1 MAFDKVV
8 DSAKLNGAL
17 TETANAIREKVGVAE
32 PIVFDEKQGFK
43 NAIGLIDTETKYN
56 QGYEDG
62 KNSVVNPLEYARGL
76 RDAYN
81 GVTFPDD
88 YEMTLV
94 IPNVTDLYRAFNG
107 AKGIKKIT
115 IKHNNPEK
123 KVTCQQL
130 FNQTTQLK
138 ILDLTE
144 FKAKMSG
151 SATQFLT
158 YSGVIEILGDVDC
171 SEVTDF
177 YLAFN
182 HTKNLVRFTPKPNT
196 IKVSIGFPQSPDL
209 DDISIQAIIDGL
221 ADLTGQTE
229 QTVTVHKTVG
239 EKLTEEQK
247 ATITAKNWIL
257 AY

>member
-1 MAFDKVV
+1 M
-8 DSAKLNGAL
+8 SISNEIQRLQTAKADIK
-17 TETANAIREKVGVAE
+17 TAIEEKGVEVGDGLINTYAEKVREISVGGNGDYE
-32 PIVFDEKQGFK
+32 
-43 NAIGLIDTETKYN
+43 

-62 KNSVVNPLEYARGL
+62 KNSVVNPLEYAKGL

-94 IPNVTDLYRAFNG
+94 IPNVTDLYRAFSG

-123 KVTCQQL
+123 KVTCSYL
-130 FNQTTQLK
+130 FNQTTQLE

-144 FKAKMSG
+144 FKAKISG
-151 SATQFLT
+151 GLQQFLT
-158 YSGVIEILGDVDC
+158 YSGIIEILGEVDL
-171 SEVTDF
+171 SGVTDF

-182 HTKNLVRFTPKPNT
+182 QIKNLVRFTPKPN
-196 IKVSIGFPQSPDL
+196 SINLSISFAQSPDL
-209 DDISIQAIIDGL
+209 DDVSIQAIVDGL

-229 QTVTVHKTVG
+229 QTLTVHKTVG
-239 EKLTEEQK
+239 EKLTDEQK
-247 ATITAKNWIL
+247 ATITAKNWTL